1 MSDTLAPNVLVSQ
14 LATKLPEV
22 AISSLQI
29 QDVGHAGPLRELS
42 GLGKDDPETADKL
55 AERNFRMSGWCSF
68 IVDLGG
74 ISSKRVQCVV
84 YV

>member
-1 MSDTLAPNVLVSQ
+1 M
-14 LATKLPEV
+14 
-22 AISSLQI
+22 
-29 QDVGHAGPLRELS
+29 AGPLRELS
-42 GLGKDDPETADKL
+42 GLGKDDRETADKL